1 MKKFCKF
8 IIFVMFCIF
17 QDNVASQLFQDDLA
31 RLLILDTPYEDS
43 TSHMSVD
50 EDSYLRNL
58 SSTEERQ
65 EKDMEVNMM

>member
-17 QDNVASQLFQDDLA
+17 QDNVASQIFQDDLA
-31 RLLILDTPYEDS
+31 RSLILDTPYEDG

>member
-17 QDNVASQLFQDDLA
+17 QENVASQLFQDDLA
-31 RLLILDTPYEDS
+31 RLLILDTPYEDGS
-43 TSHMSVD
+43 SHMSVD

-58 SSTEERQ
+58 SSIEECQ
-65 EKDMEVNMM
+65 EKNMEVNMM